1 MTQATDP
8 LDFTGERFTP
18 ECQREIW
25 YEHYHRYALAS
36 RWCKGLR
43 TLDAACG
50 EGYGSA
56 LLSRSAASVEALDI
70 SEAAIEHA
78 RQRYGDVSNLN
89 FQVADCTVLPFVDNE
104 FDCIMSFET
113 LEHLEAQD
121 QLLSEFRRVLKPG
134 GFLAL
139 SSPDKAI
146 YTDKYQ
152 TDNEFHVKELYRD
165 ELESLIQRHFGAYQL
180 LGQKLAFHSA
190 IWSLD
195 ATASVV
201 DDAADSAM
209 ESVPDSAVESGVDSS
224 ADSVV
229 NRVSLDQI
237 KNDQHSTPTSIN
249 QPAMYFI
256 ALCAESAEYLP
267 PASNQLWLFDDFEES
282 VYRHYYGEIGRNMA
296 AGGVIVGLENQISK
310 LQKQLTERQLD
321 ERQPRSW
328 WQRLI
333 SKS

>member
-56 LLSRSAASVEALDI
+56 LLSKSAASVDAIDI
-70 SEAAIEHA
+70 SEAAVEHA
-78 RQRYGDVSNLN
+78 KQRYGNISNLN
-89 FQVADCTVLPFVDNE
+89 FQVADCTALPFADNE
-104 FDCIMSFET
+104 FDCITSFET

-121 QLLSEFRRVLKPG
+121 QLLSEFRRVLKPD
-134 GFLAL
+134 GFLAM

-152 TDNEFHVKELYRD
+152 TENEFHVKELYRE
-165 ELESLIQRHFGAYQL
+165 ELESLIHRHFNACQL

-190 IWSLD
+190 IWSLGD
-195 ATASVV
+195 TDNAQG
-201 DDAADSAM
+201 AADTT
-209 ESVPDSAVESGVDSS
+209 VT
-224 ADSVV
+224 ADTAIGQVA
-229 NRVSLDQI
+229 LDQI
-237 KNDQHSTPTSIN
+237 RDNQHSTLASIN

-256 ALCAESAEYLP
+256 GLCAESAENLP
-267 PASNQLWLFDDFEES
+267 PANNQLWLFDDFEES
-282 VYRHYYGEIGRNMA
+282 VYRHYHDEIRHKIV
-296 AGGVIVGLENQISK
+296 AGGIITDLENQIHD
-310 LQKQLTERQLD
+310 LKQRLDKYQLVEQRLTEQQID
-321 ERQPRSW
+321 QHQPRSW
-328 WQRLI
+328 WQRLF